1 MEEGWFK
8 LFGGIAEIL
17 FGVWIIFTATVVLPL
32 LIKVAEETTIARFFY
47 SLGTAVC
54 AIYFT
59 SSGVAKIFGKNNDK
73 TKTKK

>member
-1 MEEGWFK
+1 MKDDWFK
-8 LFGGIAEIL
+8 FFAGITEMLFGI
-17 FGVWIIFTATVVLPL
+17 WIIFTGSVVLPL